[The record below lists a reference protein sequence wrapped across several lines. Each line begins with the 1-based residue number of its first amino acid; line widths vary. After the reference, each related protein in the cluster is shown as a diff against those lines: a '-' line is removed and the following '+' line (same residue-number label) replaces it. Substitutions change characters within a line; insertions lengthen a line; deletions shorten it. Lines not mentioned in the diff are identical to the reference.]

1 MSKIAI
7 VTDSNSGIS
16 QTQAKEMGIYVVPM
30 PFLINGKE
38 YLDGIDLF
46 PDEFYKFLEEDADVS
61 TSQPSP
67 DSVMKL
73 WDELLKE
80 YDEIVHIP
88 MSVSYTHLGSLPDMA
103 CSIRSRGRSRRSV
116 HFSLSR

>member
-16 QTQAKEMGIYVVPM
+16 QEKAKEMGIHVLPM

-46 PDEFYKFLEEDADVS
+46 PKEFYEYLAKDADVS
-61 TSQPSP
+61 TSAVAGVGSG
-67 DSVMKL
+67 
-73 WDELLKE
+73 
-80 YDEIVHIP
+80 
-88 MSVSYTHLGSLPDMA
+88 TLGQDFEG
-103 CSIRSRGRSRRSV
+103 I
-116 HFSLSR
+116 

>member
-16 QTQAKEMGIYVVPM
+16 QAQAKEMGIYVVPM

-38 YLDGIDLF
+38 YLDGVNLF
-46 PDEFYKFLEEDADVS
+46 PAEFYQFLEENADVS

-67 DSVMKL
+67 DAVMKL

-80 YDEIVHIP
+80 YDEIVGEHAG
-88 MSVSYTHLGSLPDMA
+88 Y
-103 CSIRSRGRSRRSV
+103 
-116 HFSLSR
+116 

>member
-1 MSKIAI
+1 MECATSFKVTGVRAVSYTHLDVYKRQ

-46 PDEFYKFLEEDADVS
+46 PDEFYKMCIRDRVRCVVPSLLMRRS
-61 TSQPSP
+61 TST
-67 DSVMKL
+67 V
-73 WDELLKE
+73 
-80 YDEIVHIP
+80 
-88 MSVSYTHLGSLPDMA
+88 
-103 CSIRSRGRSRRSV
+103 
-116 HFSLSR
+116 

>member
-46 PDEFYKFLEEDADVS
+46 PMSFINFLRKM
-61 TSQPSP
+61 Q
-67 DSVMKL
+67 MY
-73 WDELLKE
+73 LLLS
-80 YDEIVHIP
+80 HP
-88 MSVSYTHLGSLPDMA
+88 R
-103 CSIRSRGRSRRSV
+103 IR
-116 HFSLSR
+116 

>member
-61 TSQPSP
+61 TAM
-67 DSVMKL
+67 DRILKALEGMGI
-73 WDELLKE
+73 ELRK
-80 YDEIVHIP
+80 
-88 MSVSYTHLGSLPDMA
+88 
-103 CSIRSRGRSRRSV
+103 
-116 HFSLSR
+116 

>member
-38 YLDGIDLF
+38 YLD
-46 PDEFYKFLEEDADVS
+46 
-61 TSQPSP
+61 
-67 DSVMKL
+67 
-73 WDELLKE
+73 
-80 YDEIVHIP
+80 
-88 MSVSYTHLGSLPDMA
+88 
-103 CSIRSRGRSRRSV
+103 
-116 HFSLSR
+116 

>member
-1 MSKIAI
+1 MSKIAS

-16 QTQAKEMGIYVVPM
+16 QKEAKEMGIFVLPM

-38 YLDGIDLF
+38 YLDGVDLLPEQF
-46 PDEFYKFLEEDADVS
+46 YEFLKEDADVA

-73 WDELLKE
+73 WVAGLK
-80 YDEIVHIP
+80 
-88 MSVSYTHLGSLPDMA
+88 
-103 CSIRSRGRSRRSV
+103 
-116 HFSLSR
+116 FSAFLC